1 MGSEGLAAENTDKIL
16 DLAMRRGEVR
26 GEGTAAEKPTPEVTK
41 PSPPDP
47 EVAEKPVRRTFPAEY
62 KRRILREADT
72 CADGELGSMLRRE
85 GLYFSHLTTW
95 RRQREQGEL
104 DALGPKKRG
113 RKGKERNPLA
123 KRVAELERENRRLQ
137 KRLEKAEVIIDVQK
151 KIAGLLGIPLKNPDE
166 EGSD

>member
-1 MGSEGLAAENTDKIL
+1 MGSEGVATGNTDKVL
-16 DLAMRRGEVR
+16 DLATRRGAAKD
-26 GEGTAAEKPTPEVTK
+26 EGT
-41 PSPPDP
+41 
-47 EVAEKPVRRTFPAEY
+47 VAEKPVSRRFDAEY
-62 KRRILREADT
+62 KRRILREAES
-72 CADGELGSMLRRE
+72 CADGELGAMLRRE

-95 RRQREQGEL
+95 RRQLEQGEL

-113 RKGKERNPLA
+113 RKGKEPNPLA